1 MNVERVTQEVPVNPE
16 ANKRV
21 VASFDAVLNT
31 AELDRLD
38 ELCTP
43 DMVNHSLAATRSA
56 GLAGTRE
63 YLSTGGR
70 SWQTDRWQESAVVAE
85 GDLVV
90 QFGVRHGTWPGGPF
104 RGFEMP
110 AGEYTREMAVMYRLV
125 GGRIVERW
133 AVRDDLGTLLQLG
146 GLKPPSPAPA

>member
-1 MNVERVTQEVPVNPE
+1 VNLD

-31 AELDRLD
+31 GELDRLD

-43 DMVNHSLAATRSA
+43 DMVNHSLGASRSP

-63 YLSTGGR
+63 YLGTGGR
-70 SWQTDRWQESAVVAE
+70 SWKSDSWRESAVVAE

-90 QFGVRHGTWPGGPF
+90 QFGVRRGTWPGGPF
-104 RGFEMP
+104 GGFEMP
-110 AGEYTREMAVMYRLV
+110 AGEYTREMAVMYRLID
-125 GGRIVERW
+125 GRIAERW
-133 AVRDDLGTLLQLG
+133 AVRDDLGTLIQLG
-146 GLKPPSPAPA
+146 ALTPQSPAPAAGSEK